1 MVASCSWECRGV
13 GPPIAVRAIT
23 EVAQAGV
30 VVGEILV
37 DVVGELLATRTVSA
51 SPRVAGVGRP
61 GLTVSVAT
69 DTGEVHRPC
78 AGQQPQSARRRSL
91 W

>member
-1 MVASCSWECRGV
+1 MVASCSWGCRGV

-51 SPRVAGVGRP
+51 SPRWQVWG
-61 GLTVSVAT
+61 GL
-69 DTGEVHRPC
+69 G
-78 AGQQPQSARRRSL
+78 L
-91 W
+91 L